1 MIWRSLIFS
10 SFLMTAG
17 VAPAAVVSGKVVL
30 RDSRIAAVSKGN
42 YSGVVISLAPL
53 DHPADPE
60 PRRAR
65 MLQKDKTF
73 TPHVLAISTG
83 STVDFPNADP
93 IFHSAFSSYSGQIFD
108 VGLYP
113 PGTNKAV
120 RFTRPGVVRVFC
132 NIHPTMSAVIVVLD
146 TPYFDTTGKDGT
158 FHITVPAGD
167 YELNVFHERATE
179 TTMRGL
185 SRRITVAESPVQ
197 LPEIEISEAGY
208 LAIPHKNKYGHDY
221 PPAASEE
228 SVYPGA
234 HQ

>member
-1 MIWRSLIFS
+1 
-10 SFLMTAG
+10 
-17 VAPAAVVSGKVVL
+17 
-30 RDSRIAAVSKGN
+30 
-42 YSGVVISLAPL
+42 
-53 DHPADPE
+53 
-60 PRRAR
+60 
-65 MLQKDKTF
+65 
-73 TPHVLAISTG
+73 
-83 STVDFPNADP
+83 
-93 IFHSAFSSYSGQIFD
+93 
-108 VGLYP
+108 
-113 PGTNKAV
+113 
-120 RFTRPGVVRVFC
+120 
-132 NIHPTMSAVIVVLD
+132 MSAVIVVLD